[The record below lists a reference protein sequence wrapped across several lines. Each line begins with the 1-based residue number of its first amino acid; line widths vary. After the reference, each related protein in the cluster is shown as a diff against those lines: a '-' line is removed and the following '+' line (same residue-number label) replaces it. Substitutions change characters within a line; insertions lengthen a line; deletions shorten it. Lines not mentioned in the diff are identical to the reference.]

1 MVKTLDLTN
10 DNNYHSPI
18 ITIINIINNNNNIN
32 IRISQLMVSS
42 IGFNLTSLNK
52 QTVSIALASILS
64 LTGTVAIASSIT
76 ESFADNKQHREPAKS
91 NVSVEKVKSNYI
103 DIAYAAYNDSYLTA
117 KTLQKSIEAFLTT
130 PSDKTLNNAKEAYKL
145 ARVPY
150 QQSEIMRWDT
160 DITINA
166 SLAMEGG
173 LSSVDDWEGQVNAW
187 PLDEQAIDYVQGNK
201 NAGIINKKNGKKIT
215 AEYLIKQNGVGGEA
229 NVTTGFHAIEFLLWG
244 QDLNGIKAGA
254 GERSFNDFQT
264 DKSGQCSAN
273 NCDRR
278 RDYLNASTQL
288 LVDDLKMMTLEW
300 NKSAS
305 QTPGTLAFNF
315 LNSDDAI
322 RYMLFAMKSMAT
334 DELAAARMNEGLEGV
349 DPEQEHDCFSDLSH
363 VAIYHNFQGV
373 RNAFYGGYQGVDGKV
388 VQGASLADLINQKD
402 EKLFKAFDNAFYAI
416 EKNMSKILSV
426 GEQTNNPIRFDQ
438 IIGQKND
445 DPEKKVA
452 LEAVYQLVSLSAS
465 FDKVEA
471 LLSIEA
477 LTLDGS
483 GD

>member
-1 MVKTLDLTN
+1 MFNSSNFKTL
-10 DNNYHSPI
+10 
-18 ITIINIINNNNNIN
+18 
-32 IRISQLMVSS
+32 
-42 IGFNLTSLNK
+42 SLNK
-52 QTVSIALASILS
+52 KTVSIALASALS
-64 LTGTVAIASSIT
+64 LTSAVAIAS
-76 ESFADNKQHREPAKS
+76 FADNEQHREVANA
-91 NVSVEKVKSNYI
+91 NVTVEQVKENYVHM
-103 DIAYAAYNDSYLTA
+103 AYAAYDDSLLTA
-117 KTLQKSIEAFLTT
+117 KTLQKSINAFLVA
-130 PSDKTLNNAKEAYKL
+130 PSETTLNSAKEAYKL

-166 SLAMEGG
+166 DLAKKGG
-173 LSSVDDWEGQVNAW
+173 LGSVDDWEGQVNAW

-201 NAGIINKKNGKKIT
+201 NAGIINQKDGKKIT

-244 QDLNGIKAGA
+244 QDLNGTKPGA

-264 DKSGQCSAN
+264 DASGKCSAS

-278 RDYLNASTQL
+278 RDYLNVSTEL
-288 LVDDLKMMTLEW
+288 LVDDLKAMTLEW
-300 NKSAS
+300 NESAAKTS
-305 QTPGTLAFNF
+305 GSLAFNF
-315 LNSDDAI
+315 LNSNDAI

-363 VAIYHNFQGV
+363 IAIYHNFQGV
-373 RNAFYGGYQGVDGKV
+373 RNAFYGGYQGVDGKI

-402 EKLFKAFDNAFYAI
+402 EKLFNEFDSAFYAI
-416 EKNMSKILSV
+416 EKNMSKVLNA
-426 GEQTNNPIRFDQ
+426 GEQTDNPVRFDQ
-438 IIGQKND
+438 IIGQAD
-445 DPEKKVA
+445 DAPEKKAA
-452 LEAVYQLVSLSAS
+452 LEAVYQLVSLSGS

>member
-1 MVKTLDLTN
+1 MF
-10 DNNYHSPI
+10 
-18 ITIINIINNNNNIN
+18 
-32 IRISQLMVSS
+32 SS
-42 IGFNLTSLNK
+42 IGLNNSLLRK
-52 QTVSIALASILS
+52 KSVSIALASALS
-64 LTGTVAIASSIT
+64 FTSSLAMASY
-76 ESFADNKQHREPAKS
+76 ADTKQHREAATAS
-91 NVSVEKVKSNYI
+91 VNVEQVKQNYVN
-103 DIAYAAYNDSYLTA
+103 IASAAYDDSYLTA
-117 KTLQKSIEAFLTT
+117 KTLQKSINAFLEA
-130 PSDKTLNNAKEAYKL
+130 PSEKTLNNAKEAYKL

-160 DITINA
+160 DITIKA
-166 SLAMEGG
+166 DLAKKGG
-173 LSSVDDWEGQVNAW
+173 LGSVDDWEGQVNAW

-201 NAGIINKKNGKKIT
+201 NAGIINQKDGKKIT
-215 AEYLIKQNGVGGEA
+215 AEYLVEQNGVGGEA

-244 QDLNGIKAGA
+244 QDLNGTKAGA

-264 DKSGQCSAN
+264 DKSGLCSAS

-278 RDYLNASTQL
+278 RDYLNVSTQL
-288 LVDDLKMMTLEW
+288 LVDDLKAMTLEW
-300 NKSAS
+300 TPTAS
-305 QTPGTLAFNF
+305 KTAGTLAFNF

-402 EKLFKAFDNAFYAI
+402 AKLFNEFDSAFNAI
-416 EKNMSKILSV
+416 EKNMSTVLNA
-426 GEQTNNPIRFDQ
+426 GEQTKNPVRFDQ
-438 IIGQKND
+438 IIGQKD
-445 DPEKKVA
+445 TATEKKAA
-452 LEAVYQLVSLSAS
+452 LEAVYQLVSLSGS

-477 LTLDGS
+477 LTLS
-483 GD
+483 GTGD